1 MKVVAYYTPEYAEV
15 VQPLL
20 ESLDKW
26 NVNHSVEMVTSRGS
40 WVDNCAIKPEFIR
53 RNLEESVEGILY
65 VDADAEFMTP
75 IEWEYFRTKT
85 QILCPVIKYLDRDK
99 WELISNTMYWPK
111 TEDALRI
118 ADEWVALQ
126 RTSPGEWDQITLA
139 EILNRNSDSWNRLP
153 DYYAAIDFMDVHAPA
168 IVQHQASRRMKF

>member
-1 MKVVAYYTPEYAEV
+1 VKVVAYYTPEYAEV

-53 RNLEESVEGILY
+53 RNLEESAEGILY
-65 VDADAEFMTP
+65 VDADAEFITS